1 MEIFLRNQCLSI
13 HAISMQVKIV
23 CWKKLYHITKRISCK
38 FHFFYL
44 PCDLELIC
52 VAKDREVGRKRGL
65 HSYTLPPRRVI
76 HGKLNTSSNNHF
88 SEGSLLYFWPF
99 LLSQPFGSNLA
110 QYTAL
115 PAGLNCKSNFFCEV
129 FGSKRLIIGW
139 FFSANIP
146 FPAQIV
152 DLQRPKLLPNYCF
165 FGHLVACWPVAFVF
179 ANGCLLTT
187 TAYNSTIAHLSFIFY
202 SVAAGK
208 KLLYGSWTIKNT
220 QQSKVN
226 QTPISVSSS

>member
-1 MEIFLRNQCLSI
+1 M
-13 HAISMQVKIV
+13 
-23 CWKKLYHITKRISCK
+23 
-38 FHFFYL
+38 
-44 PCDLELIC
+44 
-52 VAKDREVGRKRGL
+52 G
-65 HSYTLPPRRVI
+65 VI
-76 HGKLNTSSNNHF
+76 HRKLNTSSNNHF

-139 FFSANIP
+139 FFPANIP

-187 TAYNSTIAHLSFIFY
+187 TAYNSTIAHLSLIYY
-202 SVAAGK
+202 SVGGK
-208 KLLYGSWTIKNT
+208 KARTIKNT

-226 QTPISVSSS
+226 QTTISVSTSSSSFGGGKEKEKRKLIFLKRDTDTRALKDHDTNRVWTQKDTVIWAGKNP